1 MAFGKELYAGQA
13 GFAAGQGMAHRDRV
27 AGLAIAAGICG
38 SSILALEGNAQPPAE
53 RPASASQ
60 TAICVQCLGPD
71 VTYRCEVKDSHRVER
86 IRGSSR
92 ALEFVCITELA
103 KAGNHQSCRAGSNFS
118 GPCIGEPRLIDLSKS
133 GDAVVIGGNPEGP
146 PAAGGGVQAPEG
158 AKTSE
163 RTGTRPDGPPQTL
176 EELARVTVSK
186 SKKQISEA
194 DEKMQEASGA
204 VGKALKK
211 SWACLSSLFTDC
223 K

>member
-1 MAFGKELYAGQA
+1 
-13 GFAAGQGMAHRDRV
+13 MAHRVRV

-38 SSILALEGNAQPPAE
+38 SSVLALNGHAQAPVDG
-53 RPASASQ
+53 PASASP
-60 TAICVQCLGPD
+60 TAVCVQCRGPD

-86 IRGSSR
+86 IRGSPR

-103 KAGNHQSCRAGSNFS
+103 KAGKHQSCRAGSNFS

-133 GDAVVIGGNPEGP
+133 GDAVVIGSNPAGP
-146 PAAGGGVQAPEG
+146 PAAVGGVQAPDV
-158 AKTSE
+158 ATTSE
-163 RTGTRPDGPPQTL
+163 RTSVKPDGPPQTL

-186 SKKQISEA
+186 SKKQIAEA